1 MQDKQIIQKGNSSE
15 MIWNIDAL
23 IAYVSKFFTLRKGD
37 LLFTGT
43 PHGTGKILPNTLL
56 EGFIEDK
63 KAFSVQIK

>member
-1 MQDKQIIQKGNSSE
+1 
-15 MIWNIDAL
+15 MIWTIDAL

-43 PHGTGKILPNTLL
+43 HGTGKILPNTLL